1 MNKKLE
7 NAINLYLEGIRDGKP
22 REAVDK
28 YTGERYTQHSTG
40 VRDGKE
46 GFIEFFEPFIQRNQI
61 RDINVVRSIV
71 DGQYVFL
78 HVFQS
83 LNNGETKWVTTDF
96 FDTDEND
103 RIIEHWDVISAFF
116 DQTGSDHTSID
127 GPTEIVDL
135 DKTEENKQLV
145 RNFIQDILMPNGNP
159 SKLEEYVSSDQF
171 IQHKENE
178 NDGIEYLRR
187 LSTGVPRSLNYK
199 EIVLLV
205 GQGNFIATLCK
216 VHLKDETSDQE
227 YAQVDVFRIEHG
239 KIVEHWENEEPVPPE
254 EETVNSGK
262 F

>member
-7 NAINLYLEGIRDGKP
+7 NAVNLYLEGIRDGKP
-22 REAVDK
+22 REAVDR

-46 GFIEFFEPFIQRNQI
+46 GFIEFFEPFIQRNPI
-61 RDINVVRSIV
+61 RNIEVVRSIV

-96 FDTDEND
+96 FDTDGND
-103 RIIEHWDVISAFF
+103 RIIEHWDVISAFSG
-116 DQTGSDHTSID
+116 QTGSGHTSID

-145 RNFIQDILMPNGNP
+145 RNFIQDILMSGGNP
-159 SKLEEYVSSDQF
+159 SKLEDYVSDQF
-171 IQHKENE
+171 IQHKENVD
-178 NDGIEYLRR
+178 DGREYLRR
-187 LSTGVPRSLNYK
+187 VSTEVPRSVNYK

-205 GQGNFIATLCK
+205 GQGNFVATLCK
-216 VHLKDETSDQE
+216 AHVKDETSDQE
-227 YAQVDVFRIEHG
+227 YAQVDVFRVEHG
-239 KIVEHWENEEPVPPE
+239 KIVEHWDNVEPVPPPE
-254 EETVNSGK
+254 ENVNGGK